1 MGGRGLRLT
10 KRGNGIQQEKGRG
23 WVQED
28 GSGEVS
34 AISGSPSPPSPAASA
49 YRPVLGD
56 CTPLGC
62 PSEGF
67 PPSAWHLPPH
77 VSSTRPRRATRLPW
91 DAPLGTACLPSQGP
105 SGLRAL
111 CVLLNPETDPGI
123 QRHQD
128 TAVPSVCLSTI
139 ESEAPGQI
147 PTLHVT
153 SRCGVTLEETLLSPP
168 EKRGLGLGL

>member
-10 KRGNGIQQEKGRG
+10 KRGNGTQQEKGQV
-23 WVQED
+23 WVQEE
-28 GSGEVS
+28 GSEEVS
-34 AISGSPSPPSPAASA
+34 SVSWSPSPPTPQPLLIGQAPETA
-49 YRPVLGD
+49 P
-56 CTPLGC
+56 PLGC

-67 PPSAWHLPPH
+67 PPSAWHPPPH
-77 VSSTRPRRATRLPW
+77 VSSTRPRRPTCLPW

-128 TAVPSVCLSTI
+128 MALTSVCLSAV

-147 PTLHVT
+147 LALPRHLMAWCDFGGDLAFPT
-153 SRCGVTLEETLLSPP
+153 
-168 EKRGLGLGL
+168 